1 MLLQVKITM
10 DRLLFS
16 SAPFDFKFVV
26 LFMCEYNNYY
36 YVLFLVIFIS
46 LANKLTFQKLSDIDN

>member
-1 MLLQVKITM
+1 M

-26 LFMCEYNNYY
+26 LFMCEYNYY
-36 YVLFLVIFIS
+36 YVLFLVIFIL

>member
-1 MLLQVKITM
+1 
-10 DRLLFS
+10 
-16 SAPFDFKFVV
+16 
-26 LFMCEYNNYY
+26 MCDYNY